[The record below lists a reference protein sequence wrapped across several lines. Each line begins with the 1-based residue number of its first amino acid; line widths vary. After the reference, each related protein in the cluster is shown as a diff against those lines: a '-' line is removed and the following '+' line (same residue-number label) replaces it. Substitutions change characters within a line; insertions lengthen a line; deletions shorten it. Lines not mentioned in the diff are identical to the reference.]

1 MAKDFMYVNFDIPL
15 EEHRQLKLLSIAKD
29 CSIKSLLQEAIH
41 SYVQSEDVQQ
51 YIKNLTAQPVT
62 PAEPEKSQTG
72 NISNISDEP
81 ALEAVED
88 SPQEFQTPFL
98 SM

>member
-15 EEHRQLKLLSIAKD
+15 DEHKQLKLLSIAKD

-62 PAEPEKSQTG
+62 PTEPEKSQTG
-72 NISNISDEP
+72 DISDEP
-81 ALEAVED
+81 ALETVED
-88 SPQEFQTPFL
+88 FPQEFQTPFL
-98 SM
+98 TM